1 MDPRASSVPL
11 LSVRKLAKSYVRR
24 AWIAGPRT
32 EVQALRGVD
41 LDLQAGRT
49 LAVVGESGGG
59 KSTLARCIAGLD
71 QPTSGEIYFR
81 GERITDSATAHR
93 HIQLIFQDPGSSL
106 NPRFSVAEALEEPM
120 SIRREKCTNV
130 AERLRHVGL
139 SETLADRP
147 TAQLSGGQKARLAL
161 ARALAALGDSG
172 APVVLILDESL
183 ASLDLSIQAQI
194 INLLVDLQDQHGLAY
209 ILIAHDLRLA
219 AHMADEVV
227 VIFDGQIVERG
238 APQVLFTAPNHPRT
252 ASLLAATIPA
262 EGGGS
267 QPHA

>member
-1 MDPRASSVPL
+1 MDPRASTVPL
-11 LSVRKLAKSYVRR
+11 LSVRKLAKSYARR
-24 AWIAGPRT
+24 TWIGGSRT
-32 EVQALRGVD
+32 DVQALRGVD

-71 QPTSGEIYFR
+71 RPTSGEIFFR
-81 GERITDSATAHR
+81 GERITDSATLHR
-93 HIQLIFQDPGSSL
+93 HIQLIFQDPGASL
-106 NPRFSVAEALEEPM
+106 NPRFSVAEALEEPIA
-120 SIRREKCTNV
+120 IRGENCTSV

-139 SETLADRP
+139 PETLSGRS
-147 TAQLSGGQKARLAL
+147 TSQLSGGQKARLAL

-172 APVVLILDESL
+172 APAVLILDESL
-183 ASLDLSIQAQI
+183 ASLDLSVQAQT

-219 AHMADEVV
+219 AHMADEVA

-238 APQVLFTAPNHPRT
+238 APQVLFTAPDHPRT
-252 ASLLAATIPA
+252 AALLAATIPI
-262 EGGGS
+262 EGSGS
-267 QPHA
+267 QPDA